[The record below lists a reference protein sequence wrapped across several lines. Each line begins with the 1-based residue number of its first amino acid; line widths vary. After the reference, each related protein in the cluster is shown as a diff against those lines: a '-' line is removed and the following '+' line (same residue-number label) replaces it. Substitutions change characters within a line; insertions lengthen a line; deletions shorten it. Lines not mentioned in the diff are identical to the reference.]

1 MQAEKRARIAAAAT
15 DAAPNCNAA
24 NSLVATTASTA
35 SVVPGAAVDGHVMDV
50 GGMSMVSDGDGDEGD
65 DD

>member
-1 MQAEKRARIAAAAT
+1 MRAEKRARIAASAAAT

-35 SVVPGAAVDGHVMDV
+35 SVVPGAAVDGCVMDV
-50 GGMSMVSDGDGDEGD
+50 GGMDMVSDGDGDD
-65 DD
+65 D